1 MMEWPTYFNAWQ
13 GQEEL
18 PWVMCADIW
27 ETLIFNFYSVYFE
40 KLPGSDSDIQQNRAF
55 LL

>member
-1 MMEWPTYFNAWQ
+1 MGIFFFNDGVAD
-13 GQEEL
+13 QEEL